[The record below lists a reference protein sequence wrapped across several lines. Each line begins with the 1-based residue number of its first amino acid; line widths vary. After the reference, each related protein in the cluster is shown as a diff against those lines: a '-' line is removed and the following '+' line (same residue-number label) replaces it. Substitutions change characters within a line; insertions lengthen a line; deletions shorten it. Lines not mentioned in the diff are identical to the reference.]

1 MLKNGSFED
10 GWTDMD
16 PAPGYLINQ
25 QPNGWTLRWI
35 EPGEKLFDVDDK
47 ASGVPE
53 CVHKLSKQLP
63 ANEQLGAADA
73 LILDGSVVY
82 KIFHF
87 GGSFGTELKQTVTGL
102 KPGST
107 ATLTVPILAVT
118 YDQTDPY
125 GTEAGVWVNG
135 EGAWKNGHEMKNRLW
150 VNHVAQFEVPENGTA
165 VIEVRVKNKW
175 PVKKDFFIDNITLDA
190 EADDGS
196 TPSPGGSTGGSTET
210 PTDPGTTDPPTSSNV
225 IRVSVPAGMNV
236 ITAVSNSADTVIIT
250 APAGVEIIT
259 E

>member
-10 GWTDMD
+10 GWTDMP

-73 LILDGSVVY
+73 LILEGSVVY

-118 YDQTDPY
+118 YDQGDPY
-125 GTEAGVWVNG
+125 GTESGVWING
-135 EGAWKNGHEMKNRLW
+135 EGEWRNGNDMKNRVW
-150 VNHVAQFEVPENGTA
+150 FEHKVVFTVPDNGTA
-165 VIEVRVKNKW
+165 VIEIRVKNKW

-190 EADDGS
+190 EEGSGS
-196 TPSPGGSTGGSTET
+196 TAPPSDDDTVVT
-210 PTDPGTTDPPTSSNV
+210 PVPDDKEGYNV

-236 ITAVSNSADTVIIT
+236 ITAVSNSEDTVIIT
-250 APAGVEIIT
+250 APAGTTIVT

>member
-10 GWTDMD
+10 GWTDMP

-25 QPNGWTLRWI
+25 QPNSWTLRWI
-35 EPGEKLFDVDDK
+35 EPGETLFDVDDK

-53 CVHKLSKQLP
+53 CVHKLSTQLP
-63 ANEQLGAADA
+63 ANEQLGAANA
-73 LILDGSVVY
+73 LILDGSTVY

-87 GGSFGTELKQTVTGL
+87 AGSFGTELKQTVTGL

-107 ATLTVPILAVT
+107 ATLTVPVLAVT

-135 EGAWKNGHEMKNRLW
+135 EGHWRNGNEMKNRLW
-150 VNHVAQFEVPENGTA
+150 VDHVVEFEVPADGTA
-165 VIEVRVKNKW
+165 VIEIRVKNKW
-175 PVKKDFFIDNITLDA
+175 PAKKDFFIDNITLDA
-190 EADDGS
+190 ETGDAPVVTPPDDDIVI
-196 TPSPGGSTGGSTET
+196 T
-210 PTDPGTTDPPTSSNV
+210 PTEPPTNENV

-250 APAGVEIIT
+250 APTGVEIII

>member
-10 GWTDMD
+10 GWTDMP

-25 QPNGWTLRWI
+25 QPNGWILRWI
-35 EPGEKLFDVDDK
+35 EPGEPLFDVGDK

-63 ANEQLGAADA
+63 ANEQLGGANA
-73 LILDGSVVY
+73 LILDGAAVY

-87 GGSFGTELKQTVTGL
+87 AGSFGTELKQTVTGL
-102 KPGST
+102 KPGSI
-107 ATLTVPILAVT
+107 ATLTVPALAVT

-125 GTEAGVWVNG
+125 GTESGVWVNG
-135 EGAWKNGHEMKNRLW
+135 EGEWRNGHDMKNRKW
-150 VNHVAQFEVPENGTA
+150 FYHKVEFEVPANGTA
-165 VIEVRVKNKW
+165 VIEIRFKNKW

-190 EADDGS
+190 EADDGTAIPPTDDS
-196 TPSPGGSTGGSTET
+196 SET
-210 PTDPGTTDPPTSSNV
+210 PITSGPTMPTAEKV
-225 IRVSVPAGMNV
+225 IRVSIPAGMNV
-236 ITAVSNSADTVIIT
+236 ITAVSNSEDTVIIT
-250 APAGVEIIT
+250 APAGVKVIT